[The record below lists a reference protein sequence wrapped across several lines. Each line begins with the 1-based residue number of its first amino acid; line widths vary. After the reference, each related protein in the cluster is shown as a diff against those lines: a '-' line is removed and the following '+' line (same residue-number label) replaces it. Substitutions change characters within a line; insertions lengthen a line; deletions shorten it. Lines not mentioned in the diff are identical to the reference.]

1 MDKSAHHGAQPPR
14 PIPIRRAQP
23 EDVDAVA
30 VFYRRVAGAEWPF
43 LYPHTPEEDRAF
55 FAEAFRAG
63 VVWLATGEDGALA
76 GFCAARRGWID
87 HLFVDHHRHGQGIG
101 RALLAQALK
110 GRRRVRLWT
119 FQRNTGARAFYAAQ
133 GFRAVRLTDGAHNEE
148 REPDVQLEWVRD

>member
-1 MDKSAHHGAQPPR
+1 MDKTARHGAEASHPV
-14 PIPIRRAQP
+14 PIRRAQP
-23 EDVDAVA
+23 EDADAVA

-55 FAEAFRAG
+55 FKKALDDSA
-63 VVWLATGEDGALA
+63 VWIATTEDGGIA

-119 FQRNTGARAFYAAQ
+119 FQRNTRARAFYAAQ
-133 GFRAVRLTDGAHNEE
+133 GFKEVRLTDGAHNEE
-148 REPDVQLEWVRD
+148 REPDVLLEWVRD